1 MLIIN
6 EALTVGVTTA
16 MPATVHLFDEIA
28 CRKQARWSRPA
39 GAGDLDQFVHQLE
52 RLLRQ
57 LGDLH
62 LRISLVRLP
71 LRDRLAG
78 PDQLGQAIVRNLQDP
93 CALVGTMPDGSVVAA
108 FLGPRNPD
116 IESADET
123 MSVRIRRRFERA
135 LVALDLEPARLLPHL
150 IVAHCWSDEV
160 FDVPSLVLELA
171 TLRNCGPVANGNDR
185 YACSHPA

>member
-1 MLIIN
+1 ML
-6 EALTVGVTTA
+6 
-16 MPATVHLFDEIA
+16 ATVHLFDEVA
-28 CRKQARWSRPA
+28 RCKQARGSRSTDT
-39 GAGDLDQFVHQLE
+39 GSLDQFVHQLE

-71 LRDRLAG
+71 LRDHLSG
-78 PDQLGQAIVRNLQDP
+78 SNHLGQAIVRNLQDP

-108 FLGPRNPD
+108 FLGPRNSD
-116 IESADET
+116 IASADEAMT
-123 MSVRIRRRFERA
+123 VRIRRRFERV
-135 LVALDLEPARLLPHL
+135 LHVLDLETGKLLSHL

-171 TLRNCGPVANGNDR
+171 TLRSCAPVANGIER
-185 YACSHPA
+185 YAGSRPA